1 MRRQQPPAGPPRH
14 RLRALVL
21 LLFCLLAALPPVAQA
36 LEIAL
41 VVSQRDGPHRR
52 FADAFVD
59 AAAGLGHRVVDAGSP
74 AEGVDE
80 AALAAADL
88 VVASGEAAAAAVL
101 RLPPR
106 PTLAVLIG
114 RERFAALRSLHPRA
128 PLSAITLD
136 QPVERQL
143 RLLRAVLPASARLA
157 ALLGEGD
164 RAFGAELERAAAAAG
179 LQFAWRE
186 VASDDEVIPGLE
198 VLLPGCDALLAV
210 PDPLLSTSAAA
221 RAILLTSYR
230 FQKPIVAFSRAYVD
244 AGALAALFST
254 PEQIAAEVAD
264 WLRSQA
270 GAALQLPPPRPP
282 ASFEIA
288 VNRQVARAL
297 GLVVGDDDELWRR
310 VAEGERS

>member
-1 MRRQQPPAGPPRH
+1 MQRLPPPASH
-14 RLRALVL
+14 RRRDLRALAL
-21 LLFCLLAALPPVAQA
+21 LVFCLLAVLPPVAQA

-41 VVSQRDGPHRR
+41 VVSKREGAHRE
-52 FADAFVD
+52 FADAFAR
-59 AAAGLGHRVVDAGSP
+59 AAAGSGHRIVDAGSP
-74 AEGVDE
+74 AEGLDE

-101 RLPPR
+101 QLAAR

-114 RERFAALRSLHPRA
+114 RERFAALRSRHPQAR
-128 PLSAITLD
+128 LSAITLD

-164 RAFGAELERAAAAAG
+164 AAFGAELERAAAAAG
-179 LQFAWRE
+179 LQFAWRA

-198 VLLPGCDALLAV
+198 ALLPDCDALLAV
-210 PDPLLSTSAAA
+210 PDPLLSSPAAA

-230 FQKPIVAFSRAYVD
+230 FQKPIVAFSRAYVE
-244 AGALAALFST
+244 AGALAALFTT
-254 PEQIAAEVAD
+254 PEQVAAEVAA
-264 WLRSQA
+264 WLRTQA
-270 GAALQLPPPRPP
+270 GAAPQLPPPRAP

-297 GLVVGDDDELWRR
+297 GLVVGDEAELRRR
-310 VAEGERS
+310 VAEGGRS